1 MKRMMTIALLSV
13 ALAGCGEGSALNDT
27 VQISVRESLVATC
40 TTAAGEQIPEGINVD
55 ISAVCGCAADK
66 VMDGQSVADLVSNPP
81 SPSEAMSK
89 VQACLKELG
98 PVKVDAAA

>member
-66 VMDGQSVADLVSNPP
+66 AGAEGMAGTASN
-81 SPSEAMSK
+81 ANR
-89 VQACLKELG
+89 QAQHS
-98 PVKVDAAA
+98 DS